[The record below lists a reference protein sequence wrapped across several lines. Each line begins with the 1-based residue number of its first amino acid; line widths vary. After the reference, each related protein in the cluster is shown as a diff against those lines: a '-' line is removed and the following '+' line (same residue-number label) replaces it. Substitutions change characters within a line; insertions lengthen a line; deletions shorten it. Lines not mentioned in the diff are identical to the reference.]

1 MAFEADL
8 LAAFQQPDVALHHEL
23 YDGSLTDDLEAVAE
37 LAVVD
42 RQIKGV
48 LDVPTIF

>member
-23 YDGSLTDDLEAVAE
+23 YDGPFANDLEAVAE

-42 RQIKGV
+42 RQVQGV